1 MYTLTLTHE
10 DRKAID
16 WVGHRYSNGDDL
28 FLLLWAKEVRKNNGC
43 DDIEPLEVDWDCD
56 ADITFHIPEH
66 IAWKIKENAET
77 EAWGT
82 IYGFWP
88 CFADEL
94 AIKMQ
99 AFCDSIV

>member
-28 FLLLWAKEVRKNNGC
+28 FDLLWDSIVVGPAIVGKKWD
-43 DDIEPLEVDWDCD
+43 DDI
-56 ADITFHIPEH
+56 DITFHIPEH
-66 IAWKIKENAET
+66 IAWQIKENAEQ
-77 EAWGT
+77 ED
-82 IYGFWP
+82 GFWP